1 MSDLLGTPEKYWKK
15 VYERRFLEL
24 AYRVM
29 EKAEID
35 SVLIDAFPVGQ
46 MPVIATQTES
56 AHGVTIL
63 IERFPAQCAEA
74 TIRRD
79 EKEREAINRSE
90 HMQAHSFDWG
100 A

>member
-1 MSDLLGTPEKYWKK
+1 MSELLGTPEKYWKK

-29 EKAEID
+29 EKVGID
-35 SVLIDAFPVGQ
+35 SVLIDAFPAGQ

-63 IERFPAQCAEA
+63 VEKYPDASIDA
-74 TIRRD
+74 TARRD
-79 EKEREAINRSE
+79 EKEAEAKNRSE
-90 HMQAHSFDWG
+90 HMQAHSYD
-100 A
+100 